1 METIK
6 KPDELDLDELLIYT
20 KVDDPLV
27 YSPRT
32 LEAYP
37 HQTLETNHLLRPPCS
52 AVHREHRRGGFRVL
66 RRFHAHALTIGKT
79 KCQSCISRCMDKQS
93 PASVKQSSRIWCD
106 TIRTCTQT
114 FKRYSYQLSPIA
126 PIETFAFVHRGA
138 ALSKKSGYKPSG
150 TCNCYTKRG

>member
-1 METIK
+1 VVNGK
-6 KPDELDLDELLIYT
+6 YL
-20 KVDDPLV
+20 
-27 YSPRT
+27 PRT
-32 LEAYP
+32 RR
-37 HQTLETNHLLRPPCS
+37 TGRP
-52 AVHREHRRGGFRVL
+52 
-66 RRFHAHALTIGKT
+66 GKT
-79 KCQSCISRCMDKQS
+79 PRGYQESLALGLGQRKVSVLYEQTVSRPDLGNINTHLFSPTRRTTRPFAQSGLPVIVEQKCQSCISRCMDKQS

-126 PIETFAFVHRGA
+126 PIETFAFIHRGA